1 MKKRLGICGCTGH
14 VVKFGEMVN
23 SFAESEIAVVWDY
36 REERGRKVAETL
48 NVPFEPDY
56 EKVLDEYGL
65 DGVLVITENS
75 HKAEL
80 CIRAAEH
87 GLSIFVEKPMCV
99 SLKEAYAVRDAVN
112 RNGVKFFMTDPFV
125 RRGLIRIKEMMKN
138 GELGTVTEAIFRIC
152 QNRPRFKEQ
161 FSQDTSQGG
170 IMADVGG
177 HAIHMAH
184 YLFGK
189 PEKLSSVL
197 AYNNEYARSN
207 NVETNARV
215 TMVYPD
221 DLLVSLEC
229 SFVSRGYEGMCIVRG
244 TEGSAVVV
252 SGGIGHE
259 REEIVELYR
268 SQNEK
273 EVITDL
279 PDNPKSHIRYF
290 VEMLVNDLPN
300 DIVGVDP
307 YSNSGVSLDHAV
319 EYVEIIDAIY
329 RAGNRG
335 LVEL

>member
-1 MKKRLGICGCTGH
+1 
-14 VVKFGEMVN
+14 
-23 SFAESEIAVVWDY
+23 
-36 REERGRKVAETL
+36 
-48 NVPFEPDY
+48 
-56 EKVLDEYGL
+56 
-65 DGVLVITENS
+65 
-75 HKAEL
+75 
-80 CIRAAEH
+80 
-87 GLSIFVEKPMCV
+87 
-99 SLKEAYAVRDAVN
+99 
-112 RNGVKFFMTDPFV
+112 
-125 RRGLIRIKEMMKN
+125 
-138 GELGTVTEAIFRIC
+138 
-152 QNRPRFKEQ
+152 
-161 FSQDTSQGG
+161 
-170 IMADVGG
+170 MADVGG

-215 TMVYPD
+215 TMVYPG

-273 EVITDL
+273 EAITDL

-307 YSNSGVSLDHAV
+307 YSNSGVSLEHAV

-329 RAGNRG
+329 RSAGKG
-335 LVEL
+335 LLEL